1 MMTVEFNPKW
11 GFNEYDPG
19 ARLVAWGIAQ
29 EWWLT
34 TMVYFS
40 QSHMERL
47 HDVWL
52 PCISLVQ

>member
-1 MMTVEFNPKW
+1 MTVEFNPKW